1 MITIIIVLLICI
13 VLYSII
19 KKKSDADLD
28 ELINNQLKLKADDNF
43 RNDILNKS
51 DLADPKSTNRSHDE
65 DPALTHWEIV
75 PKNSERWNQ
84 LGYGKGDLFP
94 GYGKLYN
101 REFEVWYCDV
111 GSKERKGLQR
121 ITDVFPLNY
130 DPKDYARITGSDVY
144 LDWLQRTGD
153 YETLKT
159 GLDTK
164 NRKRW
169 YFGLVKYTPTGIEVT
184 RPIESEETTVEEE
197 KIDLP
202 EGWRLV
208 KRKSEDWLKLGFNDG
223 EQFPGYGKV
232 YESTFDVWYCVV
244 GSKEKV
250 KQPDYTDRAAM
261 FPYIGRLCG
270 DLRGLKGKNI
280 HFEEL
285 SRTQGYE
292 LLFSGLDNSE
302 RKRWY
307 FGLKKSEALFIFTA
321 SAD

>member
-1 MITIIIVLLICI
+1 MLF
-13 VLYSII
+13 SII
-19 KKKSDADLD
+19 NNKSDADLD
-28 ELINNQLKLKADDNF
+28 RVISDQLKLKAD
-43 RNDILNKS
+43 NDIIYNYLSKP
-51 DLADPKSTNRSHDE
+51 DRADKKTTNTNLVEKPGSID
-65 DPALTHWEIV
+65 WEII
-75 PKNSERWNQ
+75 PKNSERWKQ
-84 LGYGKGDLFP
+84 LGYDKGDMFP

-121 ITDVFPLNY
+121 IADVFPLNY
-130 DPKDYARITGSDVY
+130 DPKDYARITGSDVC
-144 LDWLQRTGD
+144 LNWLQRTGD

-159 GLDTK
+159 GLDAK

-169 YFGLVKYTPTGIEVT
+169 YFGLVKYTPTGIELT
-184 RPIESEETTVEEE
+184 RPIETEETTVEEE

-223 EQFPGYGKV
+223 EQFSGYGKV
-232 YESTFDVWYCVV
+232 YERTFDVWNCVV

-250 KQPDYTDRAAM
+250 KQPDYTDRATM

-270 DLRGLKGKNI
+270 DLRGFNGKNI

-307 FGLKKSEALFIFTA
+307 FGLKKSVV
-321 SAD
+321 